1 MQVVPTILPSGT
13 VWDCKRGR
21 LLLGMEQLALQGIQ
35 FESPDILTNNQ
46 NQDLAGNAHLV
57 SRCGRLTS
65 SGYIILLF
73 YYYHID
79 LYCYLVYM
87 TNLPLCCGCY
97 QWTSSMRNTNTIL
110 IIMINDFQ
118 RNNFQ
123 RNKKTRM
130 ILDIDSHTSEQSETY
145 QLLPIDSLLTRWL
158 LVLVILF

>member
-21 LLLGMEQLALQGIQ
+21 LLLGMEQLAL
-35 FESPDILTNNQ
+35 L
-46 NQDLAGNAHLV
+46 
-57 SRCGRLTS
+57 
-65 SGYIILLF
+65 
-73 YYYHID
+73 HID

-145 QLLPIDSLLTRWL
+145 QLLPIDSLLTR
-158 LVLVILF
+158 